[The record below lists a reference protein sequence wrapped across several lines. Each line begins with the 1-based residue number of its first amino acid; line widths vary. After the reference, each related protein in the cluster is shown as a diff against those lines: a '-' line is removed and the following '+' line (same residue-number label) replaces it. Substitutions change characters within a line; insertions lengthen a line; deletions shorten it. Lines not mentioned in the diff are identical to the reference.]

1 MKPPMDED
9 GEDIMFW
16 KLESSGCFLVSSPY
30 RLIAAASWADVDTLW
45 KLWKG
50 PQRIQTNL
58 RRYRTDPDGRWA
70 SIFAIGCWML
80 WGWRNKELFEA
91 DFMRP
96 SNMAAP
102 VLQFSSTSR
111 QAISS
116 ANKFAKS
123 SREWRWISWNKP
135 LHEWLK
141 LNTDGASKGNPRL
154 AGAGGVLRD
163 CNGRWV
169 DGLAHNIGVSS
180 AMVAELWGA
189 PHRLEICL
197 GSRA

>member
-1 MKPPMDED
+1 MHLMPKGEENILHVLRDCVRAKPLWLSLVPSCLQPA
-9 GEDIMFW
+9 FFSPNLRAW
-16 KLESSGCFLVSSPY
+16 LE
-30 RLIAAASWADVDTLW
+30 
-45 KLWKG
+45 
-50 PQRIQTNL
+50 TNL